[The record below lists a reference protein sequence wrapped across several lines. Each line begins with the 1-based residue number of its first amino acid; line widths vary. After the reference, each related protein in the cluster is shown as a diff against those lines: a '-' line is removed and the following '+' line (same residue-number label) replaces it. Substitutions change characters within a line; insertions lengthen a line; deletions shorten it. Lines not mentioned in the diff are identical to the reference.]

1 LIAETNQ
8 LNELQF
14 SQWKSDRERLQEV
27 RVNRSTKTGIASA
40 LLFAGILIPPYR
52 EWRAPVSVA
61 FAVLACVLGVLAATS
76 GRKWWLIIPGSIVAG
91 FALDLYLVIY
101 AL

>member
-1 LIAETNQ
+1 M
-8 LNELQF
+8 
-14 SQWKSDRERLQEV
+14 R
-27 RVNRSTKTGIASA
+27 RSTRTGIASA
-40 LLFAGILIPPYR
+40 VLFATIFIPPYR
-52 EWRAPVSVA
+52 EWRAPISIA
-61 FAVLACVLGVLAATS
+61 CAALACVLGLLAASS